1 MRLAGSQPAA
11 LKGVVTAAA
20 AVRVGLG
27 LGDEVSRE
35 EKGGFLDR
43 DSRRHARSSPTSS
56 CVLQGHVSPSFAWNS
71 LCVHAVVRVRTCAC
85 AEHTPVYLYEG
96 ARMQFIGKCVCVLCT
111 CYVYLLH
118 SPRLR
123 TSTYL

>member
-1 MRLAGSQPAA
+1 MTAVMVLRSQMWPGGVFQMRLAGSQPAA

-20 AVRVGLG
+20 VRVGLG

-35 EKGGFLDR
+35 EKEGFLDR

-71 LCVHAVVRVRTCAC
+71 LCVHAVVRRF
-85 AEHTPVYLYEG
+85 YLVTVT
-96 ARMQFIGKCVCVLCT
+96 ASIVD
-111 CYVYLLH
+111 
-118 SPRLR
+118 
-123 TSTYL
+123 

>member
-20 AVRVGLG
+20 VRVGLG
-27 LGDEVSRE
+27 QGDEVSGE
-35 EKGGFLDR
+35 EKGFLDR

-71 LCVHAVVRVRTCAC
+71 LCSR
-85 AEHTPVYLYEG
+85 
-96 ARMQFIGKCVCVLCT
+96 
-111 CYVYLLH
+111 
-118 SPRLR
+118 S
-123 TSTYL
+123 ST